1 MTVGFWTT
9 WSITTPDK
17 FNLDVYES
25 NLHDSGFLK
34 SAVWLLNDGF
44 WGFYFFNLDFRWLL
58 GVDLVGFML
67 NCWFVLVF
75 DGG

>member
-1 MTVGFWTT
+1 MGC
-9 WSITTPDK
+9 
-17 FNLDVYES
+17 
-25 NLHDSGFLK
+25 
-34 SAVWLLNDGF
+34 GF

-67 NCWFVLVF
+67 NCWINARICGLIVAGLCFYLVVV